1 MPKLGPIKRD
11 DLIYYLRKLDFVGP
25 LWARKHPV
33 MKKGNVQMTIP
44 NPHVGDISVGLLRK
58 ILRDAGI
65 SREEW
70 EAL

>member
-1 MPKLGPIKRD
+1 MPKVGPVKRD
-11 DLIYYLRKLDFVGP
+11 DLIYYLRKLGFEGP
-25 LWARKHPV
+25 LAGRKHRV
-33 MKKGNVQMTIP
+33 MKMGMIQVTIP

-58 ILRDAGI
+58 ILRDSNI

>member
-1 MPKLGPIKRD
+1 MPKIGPTKRD
-11 DLIYYLRKLDFVGP
+11 DLIYYLRKLGFDGP
-25 LWARKHPV
+25 LHGRKHRV
-33 MKKGNVQMTIP
+33 MKKGMIQVTIP

-58 ILRDAGI
+58 ILRDSNI